1 MGLGRKV
8 CMIMHR
14 SIWSWTAFHF
24 PLLKKE
30 EMLSKPVFEFT
41 PIRAPHEAVVNIAW
55 VKLHRMFAPLPFFT

>member
-14 SIWSWTAFHF
+14 SKWSWTAFHF

-41 PIRAPHEAVVNIAW
+41 PIRAPHEAVVNIVW
-55 VKLHRMFAPLPFFT
+55 VKLHRMFAPLPVFM